1 MSMRKWT
8 VRFHKM
14 WELLRNSKLLKK
26 NCAPRVCMYVCT
38 YVCVCIYINKYIYI
52 QYILYIYTHTHIYK
66 LTPWCRVLL
75 ERLTGLQ
82 LVKKFPA
89 FYVTRR
95 FITAL
100 TSVRHLSLT
109 WASPIQST
117 YPPPTS
123 WRSILILFTHLR
135 LGLPSYI
142 YIYIY
147 SKFTSKLTG
156 TDHVHKD
163 TPFCA
168 HVHSNSSNT
177 YRDVKTIQS
186 NFCKKKKMTPTG
198 YILSGCVLSYWHRK
212 LSTVTVRWT
221 VNSELARVLKG
232 AVEAYLVITIAAFAH
247 TEENNEEYQV
257 DSRLS
262 QDLNTRHSDN
272 NVQHADHSGAKF
284 DDNRWLK
291 CTRRSKYKVKQNIA
305 NYCLDAVYLGAL
317 CAVRQDRK
325 RHTAALTNTNDT
337 RQCYQTQTTLLKRKR
352 QFIQTLQTSTQLNM
366 GEAGEVS

>member
-1 MSMRKWT
+1 M
-8 VRFHKM
+8 
-14 WELLRNSKLLKK
+14 
-26 NCAPRVCMYVCT
+26 
-38 YVCVCIYINKYIYI
+38 
-52 QYILYIYTHTHIYK
+52 
-66 LTPWCRVLL
+66 
-75 ERLTGLQ
+75 
-82 LVKKFPA
+82 
-89 FYVTRR
+89 
-95 FITAL
+95 
-100 TSVRHLSLT
+100 
-109 WASPIQST
+109 
-117 YPPPTS
+117 
-123 WRSILILFTHLR
+123 
-135 LGLPSYI
+135 
-142 YIYIY
+142 
-147 SKFTSKLTG
+147 
-156 TDHVHKD
+156 
-163 TPFCA
+163 
-168 HVHSNSSNT
+168 
-177 YRDVKTIQS
+177 
-186 NFCKKKKMTPTG
+186 
-198 YILSGCVLSYWHRK
+198 
-212 LSTVTVRWT
+212 
-221 VNSELARVLKG
+221 
-232 AVEAYLVITIAAFAH
+232 EAYLVITIAAFAH